1 MSVFD
6 SRNKIIKIIS
16 LAAIAC
22 SFCSC
27 ELPEKEIPT
36 LTMLVPGE
44 QQEGMDDVLKKV
56 NSITYDKIGVNVD
69 LRFIDPNVYNKKIR
83 MKATVAD
90 ENFDL
95 SWVGYK
101 DEFVNTFKSGV
112 MYPLKDLIDE
122 QAPELWNCVDSYMWE
137 DSQINNEW
145 YAVPNT
151 QVCFYQYA
159 FSVQKDLADKYG
171 FTKEKIDSPRELEP
185 FLEQVKNG
193 GDVLYPICTIYG
205 VDMWLNTKYEKVTAG
220 MFISTESDSP
230 KVINLWDIP
239 EFIEAK
245 TRMREWYQKGYIRK
259 DINLY
264 LGKTEQDLNENRYA
278 VFEERWKPGEEVDN
292 KLKFGKEYKSIMIGE
307 PYMNNKDS
315 TDTMLFINKYSKNK
329 EKAIKLIYLL
339 NTDKELYNTVVYGV
353 EGLHYDLNKEG
364 KVVLKANSGY
374 NVSDEAWRFGNQF
387 NALILE
393 DNDDD
398 IWEETKK
405 MNYETRKSLISGF
418 YFDESPVAEEIL
430 KCSIIDNEYSSV
442 AIGSNDY
449 MSNLGE
455 IMAKYKEAGVDKI
468 KAEVQRQVDE
478 FLANKKQ

>member
-1 MSVFD
+1 
-6 SRNKIIKIIS
+6 
-16 LAAIAC
+16 
-22 SFCSC
+22 
-27 ELPEKEIPT
+27 
-36 LTMLVPGE
+36 MLVPGE
-44 QQEGMDDVLKKV
+44 QQEGLDDVLKRV

-69 LRFIDPNVYNKKIR
+69 LRFVDPNVYNKKIR

-90 ENFDL
+90 EKFDL
-95 SWVGYK
+95 AWVGYK

-122 QAPELWNCVDSYMWE
+122 QAPELWDCVDSYMWE

-205 VDMWLNTKYEKVTAG
+205 VNMWLNTKYEKVTSG
-220 MFISTESDSP
+220 MYISTESDTP

-239 EFIEAK
+239 EFVEAK
-245 TRMREWYQKGYIRK
+245 IRMREWYQKGYIRK

-264 LGKTEQDLNENRYA
+264 LGNTEQDLNENRYA

-292 KLKFGKEYKSIMIGE
+292 KLRFGKEYKSIMIGE

-315 TDTMLFINKYSKNK
+315 TDTMLFINRYSKNK

-364 KVVLKANSGY
+364 
-374 NVSDEAWRFGNQF
+374 
-387 NALILE
+387 
-393 DNDDD
+393 
-398 IWEETKK
+398 T
-405 MNYETRKSLISGF
+405 
-418 YFDESPVAEEIL
+418 
-430 KCSIIDNEYSSV
+430 
-442 AIGSNDY
+442 
-449 MSNLGE
+449 
-455 IMAKYKEAGVDKI
+455 
-468 KAEVQRQVDE
+468 
-478 FLANKKQ
+478 